1 MTSKGLPSFGNIV
14 ECPFKTIKKNFKK
27 KKKKKSKKKK
37 KKKVPGTVAHEF
49 GLHARSEQPTCQRQ
63 LPRSQNFAV
72 ESKDWAN

>member
-14 ECPFKTIKKNFKK
+14 ECPFKTIKKNF
-27 KKKKKSKKKK
+27 KKKK